1 MQNIFIR
8 LGYNFQRKSQIQ
20 SWMLRSSLAV
30 VIIIT
35 DLRSVSGGKKSVM
48 AIHTNHIYSSH
59 TSYRSSIS
67 VAQRQCQEG
76 RVNRRQN
83 HLVCAFSSILG
94 RLFTSLAKRREGS
107 TTVICSSFHGCDHLS
122 HGAPACP

>member
-8 LGYNFQRKSQIQ
+8 LGYNFQRRSQVQ
-20 SWMLRSSLAV
+20 SWMLHSSLAV

-48 AIHTNHIYSSH
+48 AIHTNHTYSSH
-59 TSYRSSIS
+59 TSYRSCSS
-67 VAQRQCQEG
+67 VVAQRQCQEG

-83 HLVCAFSSILG
+83 HLVCAFSFIRPSVHVTGEEKKGINNSNLLFLS
-94 RLFTSLAKRREGS
+94 RL
-107 TTVICSSFHGCDHLS
+107 
-122 HGAPACP
+122 